1 MSRYFAF
8 TFFILYWSRVDGA
21 SQAALEVK
29 NLPVDA
35 HAGDVRDAGS
45 TPGWERS
52 PEEGM
57 ATHSNI
63 LAWRVPWTPIFLPGG
78 LQSVGLQRAGQTEE
92 TQQQQQS

>member
-1 MSRYFAF
+1 M
-8 TFFILYWSRVDGA
+8 
-21 SQAALEVK
+21 VK
-29 NLPVDA
+29 NLSAMQEMHEMLVQSL
-35 HAGDVRDAGS
+35 V
-45 TPGWERS
+45 WEDNLEVS
-52 PEEGM
+52 M